1 MSLLKPAYSVQV
13 NEAYCLVWLDRH
25 RCPWAPARD
34 HRKSRSKV
42 PGDVGPSNR
51 HGVTLEVD
59 SVIAKAWTHALV
71 AALRDMEAEMPK
83 STPPRPPTHRAREE

>member
-1 MSLLKPAYSVQV
+1 MKPAASCGWIDTGAHVPQQ
-13 NEAYCLVWLDRH
+13 ETTGSPDQ
-25 RCPWAPARD
+25 
-34 HRKSRSKV
+34 KSR
-42 PGDVGPSNR
+42 DVGPSNR

-59 SVIAKAWTHALV
+59 SVIAKAWANALI

>member
-1 MSLLKPAYSVQV
+1 MCPSKRPPEVQI
-13 NEAYCLVWLDRH
+13 
-25 RCPWAPARD
+25 
-34 HRKSRSKV
+34 KS